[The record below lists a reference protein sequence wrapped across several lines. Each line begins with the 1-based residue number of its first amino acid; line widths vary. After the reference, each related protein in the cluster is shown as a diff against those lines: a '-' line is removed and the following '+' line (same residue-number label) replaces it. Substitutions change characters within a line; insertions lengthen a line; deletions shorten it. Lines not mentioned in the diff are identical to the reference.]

1 MEDVINAIRAA
12 VAPDATA
19 DAKSA
24 GIAACHAVLAA
35 LDATPG
41 QPIGTAPIPATP
53 VAAIVGALRG
63 MPPDQL
69 LDLAIAK
76 LRAALPADAQVVP
89 VKPVAIPIVPIPR
102 G

>member
-12 VAPDATA
+12 VAPDATP

-24 GIAACHAVLAA
+24 GIAACRAVLAA

-41 QPIGTAPIPATP
+41 QSIGAAPIPATP

-76 LRAALPADAQVVP
+76 LRAALPADAQVAP
-89 VKPVAIPIVPIPR
+89 VKVVNIPIVPVPR

>member
-12 VAPDATA
+12 IAPDATPE
-19 DAKSA
+19 AKSA
-24 GIAACHAVLAA
+24 GIAACRAVLGA
-35 LDATPG
+35 LNATPG
-41 QPIGTAPIPATP
+41 QPIAAAPVPATP

-63 MPPDQL
+63 MPADQL

-76 LRAALPADAQVVP
+76 LRAALPAGSEVAP
-89 VKPVAIPIVPIPR
+89 VKPVAIPIIPVPR